1 MICNSCVYSRCRL
14 FLAQAG
20 GIRNGYF
27 RALALARGPVP
38 GQGAF
43 MIILAFGANLP
54 GPDETSPQETC
65 RRAIAAIAAIPG
77 ITVEQVSP
85 FYVTAPVPV
94 SDQPPYVNGVLR
106 ASGQVDPAALLG
118 ALLEIES
125 RFGRRRAGANAARSL
140 DLDIIAMGD
149 LIRAAPD
156 PVLPHPRAHER
167 AFVLRPLAD
176 IAPGWRHPRL
186 GRTAAELLA
195 ALPPQAIEPMN
206 TGSAERHVGWPP
218 S

>member
-1 MICNSCVYSRCRL
+1 
-14 FLAQAG
+14 
-20 GIRNGYF
+20 
-27 RALALARGPVP
+27 
-38 GQGAF
+38 

-54 GPDETSPQETC
+54 GPDGAPPQETC

-77 ITVEQVSP
+77 ITVERVSP

-106 ASGQVDPAALLG
+106 AAGDVDPAVLLG

-149 LIRAAPD
+149 LIRLAPD
-156 PVLPHPRAHER
+156 PILPHPRAHER

-176 IAPGWRHPRL
+176 IAPGWRHPGL

-195 ALPPQAIEPMN
+195 ALPPQAIEPCQ
-206 TGSAERHVGWPP
+206 P
-218 S
+218 